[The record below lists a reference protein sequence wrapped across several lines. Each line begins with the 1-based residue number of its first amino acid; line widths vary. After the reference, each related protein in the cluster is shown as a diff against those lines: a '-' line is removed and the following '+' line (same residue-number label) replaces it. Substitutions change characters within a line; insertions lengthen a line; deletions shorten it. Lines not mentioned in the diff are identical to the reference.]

1 MSAGQ
6 APVNTGAPPP
16 YRRACRS
23 GLIRAARAYP
33 SLLRVGFAEAVAY
46 RAEMLVWMLTTTMP
60 LVSLALWSAVAE
72 AAPVGRFTQSRFTAY
87 FLATL
92 VVRQLTGSWIVWE
105 MNQEIR
111 SGTLSRRLL
120 KPVHPLV
127 TYSAENL
134 SALPLRAALCL
145 PVAVI
150 ALVVVEHA
158 TLPTSPSEIALL
170 LASLLGAW
178 LINFFTMAMI
188 GTLAF
193 FFESSTAVFEVW
205 MVAFMLLSG
214 YLVPLELF
222 PSWLRATA
230 SALPFRYT
238 LAFPVEV
245 MTGMLKGSDAL
256 RDLAVQWAYV
266 LGAGALTLLGW
277 RKGLQRFGAYGG

>member
-1 MSAGQ
+1 MSSAS
-6 APVNTGAPPP
+6 GAL
-16 YRRACRS
+16 RRAV
-23 GLIRAARAYP
+23 RAYP

-72 AAPVGRFTQSRFTAY
+72 AAPVGRFTGARFTSY

-92 VVRQLTGSWIVWE
+92 VVRQLTGSWLVWE

-120 KPVHPLV
+120 RPVHPLV

-134 SALPLRAALCL
+134 AALPLRAALAL
-145 PVAVI
+145 PI
-150 ALVVVEHA
+150 ALLTLFVVEPGA
-158 TLPTSPSEIALL
+158 LPTSPLQIAEFCL
-170 LASLLGAW
+170 SLLGAW
-178 LINFFTMAMI
+178 LINFFTMAMM

-205 MVAFMLLSG
+205 LVAFMLLSG

-222 PSWLRATA
+222 PPWLRSAA
-230 SALPFRYT
+230 AALPFRYT

-245 MTGMLKGSDAL
+245 LTGMLDARGIL
-256 RDLAVQWAYV
+256 RDLGVQWAFV
-266 LGAGALTLLGW
+266 AGSAGAALLGW
-277 RKGLQRFGAYGG
+277 RAGLKRFAAFGG